1 MSKHR
6 AKWNCTRYHKLINQG
21 RGQGVGK
28 DYKPWITIHDLASKG
43 VVSRAPGRTTDRIHH
58 LLSKNETAFFYILDA
73 SDKTLDI
80 REQYP
85 LLPVTETV
93 EIAEMLGYRHP
104 RDPVSRYPYVMTT
117 DFVIT
122 TSRGDVARTVKLS
135 AELEKKRV
143 LEKLEI
149 ERLYWKRRGVD
160 WRIVTEKE
168 IDFQKARNLE
178 WVYRSWHFPEMLPE
192 GRMPGEVTTLFL
204 EFFETTNLPVTE
216 IAKSVEAVF
225 GLEAGLGLTAFQYL
239 LLQKRIPTVDLSI
252 PLDLVSVRVKTEKGG
267 MSSWIETFA

>member
-6 AKWNCTRYHKLINQG
+6 AKWTCDRYHKLIAEG
-21 RGQGVGK
+21 RGQGTGK

-43 VVSRAPGRTTDRIHH
+43 VVSRVFGRTTNRIHH
-58 LLSKNETAFFYILDA
+58 FLSKNETAFFYTLDA
-73 SDKTLDI
+73 SDKTFDI

-85 LLPVTETV
+85 LLPVVETV

-104 RDPVSRYPYVMTT
+104 RDAVSKFPYVMTT
-117 DFVIT
+117 DFLIT
-122 TSRGDVARTVKLS
+122 TSQGDVARSVKLS
-135 AELEKKRV
+135 GELEKARV

-168 IDFQKARNLE
+168 INYQKARNLE
-178 WVYRSWHFPEMLPE
+178 WVYRSWYYPEMLPE
-192 GRMPGEVTTLFL
+192 GIVPDEISSLFL
-204 EFFETTNLPVTE
+204 ELFDTTYLPVTE
-216 IAKSVEAVF
+216 IARVIEETF
-225 GLEAGLGLTAFQYL
+225 GLEPGLGLTTFQYL
-239 LLQKRIPTVDLSI
+239 LLQKRITAVDLGK
-252 PLDLVSVRVKTEKGG
+252 PLDLVSVRAGTEKGG

>member
-6 AKWNCTRYHKLINQG
+6 AKWTCDRYHRLISQG
-21 RGQGVGK
+21 RGQGIGK
-28 DYKPWITIHDLASKG
+28 DYKPWLTIHDLASKG
-43 VVSRAPGRTTDRIHH
+43 VVSRVSGRTTGRIHH
-58 LLSKNETAFFYILDA
+58 FLSKNETAFFYILDA

-93 EIAEMLGYRHP
+93 EIAETLGYCHP
-104 RDPVSRYPYVMTT
+104 RDTVTRYPYVMTT
-117 DFVIT
+117 DFLIT
-122 TSRGDVARTVKLS
+122 TGHRDVARSVKLS
-135 AELEKKRV
+135 GELEKTRV

-168 IDFQKARNLE
+168 INYQKARNLE
-178 WVYRSWHFPEMLPE
+178 WVYRSWYYPEMLPK
-192 GRMPGEVTTLFL
+192 GVIPGEITSLFL
-204 EFFETTNLPVTE
+204 ELFDTTYLPVTE
-216 IAKSVEAVF
+216 IARVIEEAF
-225 GLEAGLGLTAFQYL
+225 SLEPGLGMTTFQYL
-239 LLQKRIPTVDLSI
+239 LLQKRITAVDLEK
-252 PLDLVSVRVKTEKGG
+252 PLDLVSVRPGAEKGG